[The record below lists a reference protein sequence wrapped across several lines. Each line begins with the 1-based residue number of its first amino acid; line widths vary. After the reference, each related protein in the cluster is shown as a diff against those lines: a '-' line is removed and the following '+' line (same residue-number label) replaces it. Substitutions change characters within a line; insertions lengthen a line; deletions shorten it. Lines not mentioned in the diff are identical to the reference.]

1 MNPGTYY
8 LYEYDNSKRRRNVG
22 FIKVTR
28 HYQSC
33 ILQIHAKGIPAGNT
47 SPLEL
52 VAFYHDQGYLTGT
65 AVADLNCTGRTI
77 SVRLSVS
84 ETHFPESR
92 PLSQIDGFLI
102 RPPKEWLRLFWM
114 ASAFFFEVNAD
125 MLRMPETA
133 DSQTDA
139 DMQDAT
145 KTQPDTDML
154 DAPETQPVADTQD
167 ATETQPDA
175 DMQDTQPDT
184 QDAPDTQPDADML
197 DAPDTRSDTDT
208 QDSEITRP
216 EADKKTAELSLESAE
231 SSELPRVKKIQRSDL
246 SILPRK
252 FWHLANNSFLLHGC
266 RNYGHLLLIEENER
280 LWLGVPGIYDPH
292 EARAADLFG
301 FPRFTR
307 SYAAAADLSENERND
322 SSDFGHWYR
331 CVGPCGS
338 VENLRTQQGKKF
350 I

>member
-52 VAFYHDQGYLTGT
+52 VAFYHEQGYLTGT
-65 AVADLNCTGRTI
+65 SVADLNCTGRTI
-77 SVRLSVS
+77 SVRLSIS
-84 ETHFPESR
+84 EAHFPESR

-102 RPPKEWLRLFWM
+102 RPPKERLRLFWM

-125 MLRMPETA
+125 MLRMPE
-133 DSQTDA
+133 DA
-139 DMQDAT
+139 DM
-145 KTQPDTDML
+145 
-154 DAPETQPVADTQD
+154 
-167 ATETQPDA
+167 
-175 DMQDTQPDT
+175 
-184 QDAPDTQPDADML
+184 QDAPDTQPDADMQ
-197 DAPDTRSDTDT
+197 DTPDTQPETDE
-208 QDSEITRP
+208 QDSAITQPETDEQDSAITRP

-322 SSDFGHWYR
+322 SSDFGHWCR